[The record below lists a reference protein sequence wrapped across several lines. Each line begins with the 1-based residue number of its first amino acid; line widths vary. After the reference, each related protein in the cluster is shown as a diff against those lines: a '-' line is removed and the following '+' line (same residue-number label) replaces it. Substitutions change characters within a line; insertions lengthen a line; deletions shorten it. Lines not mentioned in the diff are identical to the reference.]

1 MEVSKQV
8 RESDLEGRARS
19 MLEGR
24 IDVLLELDTLD
35 TKVTELAGK
44 LAETAR
50 AREEC
55 YARATKRGWSETDL
69 RALGIRQ
76 EVDLSA
82 PAPSRGRRAGRARRS
97 PAQPSG
103 EPTTSASSPGSTAH
117 SSAGHALSPS
127 PSASEETPA
136 VAGRTW

>member
-1 MEVSKQV
+1 
-8 RESDLEGRARS
+8 

-35 TKVTELAGK
+35 SKVTELAGK

-55 YARATKRGWSETDL
+55 YARATKQGWSETDL

-76 EVDLSA
+76 EVDLAA
-82 PAPSRGRRAGRARRS
+82 PAPSRGRRAGGARRS

-103 EPTTSASSPGSTAH
+103 KPATPASSSGSTAP
-117 SSAGHALSPS
+117 SPTGHALSPS
-127 PSASEETPA
+127 PPASKEAPA